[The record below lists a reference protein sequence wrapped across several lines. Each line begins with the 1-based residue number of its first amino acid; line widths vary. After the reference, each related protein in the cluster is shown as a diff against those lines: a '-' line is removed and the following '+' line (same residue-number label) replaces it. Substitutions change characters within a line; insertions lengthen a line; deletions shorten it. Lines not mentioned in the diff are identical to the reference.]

1 VRNYLIVYAPSETPL
16 FVVAVLHGW
25 RSPRVIAAFLRGRK

>member
-1 VRNYLIVYAPSETPL
+1 VRNYLIVYTPGEMPL
-16 FVVAVLHGW
+16 LVVAVLHGW